1 MPAGIQA
8 VDTYRKLADWHHNHG
23 QPQHRDRFLV
33 LAADSA
39 FAEGR
44 ADEAEALRQRLLRV
58 NPHHLLKPFSSFGQA
73 LKSPDV
79 QTYLSDLRRSYPV
92 RVASDLLASLPG
104 NTDNSPQRSSK
115 VLPPPHPVLAITT
128 PPHDANP
135 VAIDTLT
142 LY

>member
-1 MPAGIQA
+1 MTAALQA

-39 FAEGR
+39 LAEGR
-44 ADEAEALRQRLLRV
+44 ADDSEALRQRLLRV

-79 QTYLSDLRRSYPV
+79 QTYVSDLRRSYPIHI
-92 RVASDLLASLPG
+92 ASDLLTSLPG
-104 NTDNSPQRSSK
+104 KSDNRSQRSSK
-115 VLPPPHPVLAITT
+115 ILPPTQPVIDINT
-128 PPHDANP
+128 PPDGADA
-135 VAIDTLT
+135 V
-142 LY
+142 